1 MMPPSMIART
11 SAWRHNF
18 HARPKALRS
27 GLIKS
32 LRRHI
37 SSVSL
42 AAFIA
47 AQVSSAGVWARPGD
61 ASSGDAPAAPEVMS
75 DPGLDAGFRLLYE
88 LKFDQAREGFAKWQ
102 QERPAE
108 PLGPALEAASDLFE
122 EFYRKGVLTS
132 EFFLDDN
139 RLLGGI
145 KDKPDAELERQFA
158 SAAQRAQKLARARMV
173 TQPKDPDA
181 LFALTLIAGMQAD
194 DFFLIQ
200 SRQLDSMRSLRETD
214 RNARI
219 LLGVAPD
226 TDDAYLALGVANYI
240 IGCLPAYKR
249 AVLWVGGVHGD
260 KVLGMQQ
267 VSRAAGSENA
277 RYLRPFA
284 RLMLALA
291 ALREK
296 NPDLARQQ
304 LQELATEFPENPLF
318 AKELAKVTPV
328 ITGASSHNTP

>member
-1 MMPPSMIART
+1 MRIFRMNRVSTWSGRVG
-11 SAWRHNF
+11 RG
-18 HARPKALRS
+18 ARPLLLAVLMTAL
-27 GLIKS
+27 
-32 LRRHI
+32 I
-37 SSVSL
+37 SNP
-42 AAFIA
+42 
-47 AQVSSAGVWARPGD
+47 SAEARWPRAGE
-61 ASSGDAPAAPEVMS
+61 ASAPVAPDVMS
-75 DPGLDAGFRLLYE
+75 DQELDAGFRLLYE
-88 LKFDQAREGFAKWQ
+88 VKFDEAREAFAKWQ
-102 QERPAE
+102 QKRPTP
-108 PLGPALEAASDLFE
+108 PLRTALEAASDLFE

-158 SAAQRAQKLARARMV
+158 SAAQRGQKLARARMAK
-173 TQPKDPDA
+173 QPKDPDA

-200 SRQLDSMRSLRETD
+200 RRQLDSMRSLRETD

-296 NPDLARQQ
+296 DPDLARQQ
-304 LQELATEFPENPLF
+304 LQELTVEFPENPLF